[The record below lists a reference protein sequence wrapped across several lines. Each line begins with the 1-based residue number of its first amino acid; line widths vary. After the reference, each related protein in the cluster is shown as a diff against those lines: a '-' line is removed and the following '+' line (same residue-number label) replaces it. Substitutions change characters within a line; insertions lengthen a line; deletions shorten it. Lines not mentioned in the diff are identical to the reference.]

1 MPRLALHSLSGQLL
15 ASLRTLDPPR
25 PLVLSLISKHHR
37 GSPRW
42 SIPISIPHFQEKRSP
57 CRPSTLVSW
66 ERQTLGPPGR
76 RAFHISPRHPWHD
89 GVLLMTPAIPGP
101 SSLPLPTLLSL
112 DTLPQP
118 RRISRALRDTRP
130 PTLAAAAES
139 SCAHDCGSPAFQW
152 SPAPFCPALLPPR
165 GKPLNTSNLG

>member
-1 MPRLALHSLSGQLL
+1 MEHTNLHPPLPGEEVSVQTVHPSVLGAADSG
-15 ASLRTLDPPR
+15 T
-25 PLVLSLISKHHR
+25 
-37 GSPRW
+37 
-42 SIPISIPHFQEKRSP
+42 
-57 CRPSTLVSW
+57 
-66 ERQTLGPPGR
+66 PGR

-101 SSLPLPTLLSL
+101 SSLPLPTLPSL
-112 DTLPQP
+112 DTLAQP

-165 GKPLNTSNLG
+165 GKPLNTRNLG